1 MSTVEEIESAIENL
15 DEAEFL
21 RLAKWLEAKVADA
34 WDRRME
40 RDSASG
46 KLDFLFE
53 EAADERDADTLKSW
67 PSET

>member
-15 DEAEFL
+15 NEAEFL

>member
-53 EAADERDADTLKSW
+53 EAANERDADTLKSW